1 MESGEMK
8 ARIKQ
13 AAVEHFNSAG
23 YHGTTIRN
31 IAGDVGCSLPMIY
44 YYYKSKKDL
53 FDEIIKVDFFEV
65 LRKQAAQLKLDNAVD
80 FYTKFVCDLNGL
92 DRYDK
97 QVYRLG
103 IKVYLTFDG
112 DEELMVHMDA
122 WEQTIL
128 PRHHQIL
135 KPYMKGI
142 KNEAAVVRTL
152 VHVLETMIEN
162 IVVKGRF
169 LPEEEVR
176 DEISVVLHQLV

>member
-1 MESGEMK
+1 
-8 ARIKQ
+8 
-13 AAVEHFNSAG
+13 
-23 YHGTTIRN
+23 
-31 IAGDVGCSLPMIY
+31 
-44 YYYKSKKDL
+44 
-53 FDEIIKVDFFEV
+53 
-65 LRKQAAQLKLDNAVD
+65 
-80 FYTKFVCDLNGL
+80 
-92 DRYDK
+92 
-97 QVYRLG
+97 
-103 IKVYLTFDG
+103 
-112 DEELMVHMDA
+112 MVHMDA

-176 DEISVVLHQLV
+176 EEIAVVLHQLV